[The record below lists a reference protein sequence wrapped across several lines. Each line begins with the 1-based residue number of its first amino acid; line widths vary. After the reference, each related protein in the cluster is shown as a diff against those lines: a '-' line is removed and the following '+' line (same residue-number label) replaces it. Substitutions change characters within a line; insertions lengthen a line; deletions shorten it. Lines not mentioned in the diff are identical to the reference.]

1 MKIKKYL
8 SLLLVAVTFMGI
20 FAHNSNALPQY
31 LEYWY
36 AYYYNTVTGLFT
48 DAYIIRYFDLG
59 PMNDKY
65 PVMYKENLSG
75 FSNTSFNSYFTHGRN
90 QWFNAGL
97 ISSYAYTEGNANFKV
112 YGGNYIDLTAV
123 IPQFKSSDIA
133 RIAPTNGYGTSIA
146 CTATGGYKTAYELSN
161 VIIAVKYSA
170 NITDTMYKNIF
181 LHEMG
186 HGFGWD
192 NHSNNDADVMWPQT
206 SYNTV
211 LTNRDINHIKQ
222 MYQ

>member
-1 MKIKKYL
+1 MKIKKCL

-90 QWFNAGL
+90 QWFNAGF
-97 ISSYAYTEGNANFKV
+97 ISSYAYTEENANFKV
-112 YGGNYIDLTAV
+112 YGGNNVDVKVKVPSLSAAIPARTVPTSTSVGTISCAV
-123 IPQFKSSDIA
+123 STTKEVEKISEVKIGINYSTYSD
-133 RIAPTNGYGTSIA
+133 
-146 CTATGGYKTAYELSN
+146 N
-161 VIIAVKYSA
+161 V
-170 NITDTMYKNIF
+170 YKNIF
-181 LHEMG
+181 THEMG

>member
-1 MKIKKYL
+1 MKIKKCL

-20 FAHNSNALPQY
+20 FAHNSNALPQS

-36 AYYYNTVTGLFT
+36 AKVYDEEHNTFT
-48 DAYIIRYFDLG
+48 DNADVIRYFSSR
-59 PMNDKY
+59 PT
-65 PVMYKENLSG
+65 MYKENLSG

-97 ISSYAYTEGNANFKV
+97 ISSYAYTEENANFKV
-112 YGGNYIDLTAV
+112 YDGNNVDVKVKVPSLSAAIPARTVPTSTSVGTISCAV
-123 IPQFKSSDIA
+123 STTKEVEKISEVKIGINYSTYSD
-133 RIAPTNGYGTSIA
+133 
-146 CTATGGYKTAYELSN
+146 N
-161 VIIAVKYSA
+161 V
-170 NITDTMYKNIF
+170 YKNIF
-181 LHEMG
+181 THEMG

>member
-1 MKIKKYL
+1 MKIKKCL

-36 AYYYNTVTGLFT
+36 AKVYDEEHNTFIDNANV
-48 DAYIIRYFDLG
+48 IRYFSSS
-59 PMNDKY
+59 PT
-65 PVMYKENLSG
+65 MYKENLSG

-97 ISSYAYTEGNANFKV
+97 ISSYAYTEENANFKV
-112 YGGNYIDLTAV
+112 YGGNNVDVKVKVPSLSAAIPARTVLTSTSVGTISCAV
-123 IPQFKSSDIA
+123 STTKEVEKISEVKIGINYSTYSD
-133 RIAPTNGYGTSIA
+133 
-146 CTATGGYKTAYELSN
+146 N
-161 VIIAVKYSA
+161 V
-170 NITDTMYKNIF
+170 YKNIF
-181 LHEMG
+181 THEMG

>member
-36 AYYYNTVTGLFT
+36 AKVYDEEHNTFIDNANV
-48 DAYIIRYFDLG
+48 IRYFSSS
-59 PMNDKY
+59 PT
-65 PVMYKENLSG
+65 MYKENLSG
-75 FSNTSFNSYFTHGRN
+75 FSNTSFNSYFTHGRD
-90 QWFNAGL
+90 QWYNAGL
-97 ISSYAYTEGNANFKV
+97 TSNYSLLEGNANFKV
-112 YGGNYIDLTAV
+112 YGGNYIDLIDV
-123 IPQFKSSDIA
+123 ISNFKSSDIA
-133 RIAPTNGYGTSIA
+133 RTSPTNGYGTSIA
-146 CTATGGYKTAYELSN
+146 CMATGGYKTAYELSN

-192 NHSNNDADVMWPQT
+192 NHSDNSSDVMYPRSSNIT
-206 SYNTV
+206 S
-211 LTNRDINHIKQ
+211 LTSRDINHIKQ
-222 MYQ
+222 MY